1 MSLLLALAGAVVEP
15 PEPLEPTIPRSG
27 GRRRLDPMPT
37 MFEIEQQAKQEAAA
51 RDMQDIQ
58 DIVAA
63 LFAFE
68 RIF

>member
-1 MSLLLALAGAVVEP
+1 MLLLLFAGLGGDVEP
-15 PEPLEPTIPRSG
+15 PEPDPFYAVGG

-37 MFEIEQQAKQEAAA
+37 MFEIEQQAMQEAAA

-63 LFAFE
+63 LFVFE

>member
-1 MSLLLALAGAVVEP
+1 
-15 PEPLEPTIPRSG
+15 
-27 GRRRLDPMPT
+27 MPT

>member
-15 PEPLEPTIPRSG
+15 PEPPEPDPFYAVGG
-27 GRRRLDPMPT
+27 GRRGPMPT
-37 MFEIEQQAKQEAAA
+37 MLEIEQQAMQEAAA

-63 LFAFE
+63 LFVFG